1 MLELSRGMRISRRV
15 RPEHR
20 ERKVIF
26 ADAFAAIRSF
36 FEAGGDVLWAIFA
49 VTTLMWTFIVE
60 RLWFL
65 ARIFPQRL
73 RATLKTWH
81 ELRGLSRWELRSVR
95 RQLISE
101 VALDARRYLLL
112 IKTLMAVLPLLG
124 LLGTVTGMIQVFDV
138 MAFTGTG
145 NARLMAGGVS
155 AATIPTM
162 SGLVAALSGLYLA
175 THLEQR
181 TNHKIKQLEDL
192 LVH

>member
-1 MLELSRGMRISRRV
+1 MILLGEG
-15 RPEHR
+15 
-20 ERKVIF
+20 
-26 ADAFAAIRSF
+26 FAAIRSF

-49 VTTLMWTFIVE
+49 VTTLMWTLIVE

-65 ARIFPQRL
+65 ARVFPGRL
-73 RATLKTWH
+73 ESTLRTWF
-81 ELRGLSRWELRSVR
+81 ELGEMSAWEQRSVR

-138 MAFTGTG
+138 MAITGTG

-162 SGLVAALSGLYLA
+162 AGLVAALSGLYLA
-175 THLEQR
+175 TYLEQSATR
-181 TNHKIKQLEDL
+181 KIKHAEDL

>member
-1 MLELSRGMRISRRV
+1 MLALSRGMRISRRV

>member
-1 MLELSRGMRISRRV
+1 MGILSDG
-15 RPEHR
+15 
-20 ERKVIF
+20 
-26 ADAFAAIRSF
+26 FAAIRSF

-49 VTTLMWTFIVE
+49 VTTLMWTFIIE

-65 ARIFPQRL
+65 SRILPERIERTL
-73 RATLKTWH
+73 RVWH
-81 ELRGLSRWELRSVR
+81 QLPELSRWQRRSVR

-101 VALDARRYLLL
+101 VALDARRYLVL
-112 IKTLMAVLPLLG
+112 IKMLMAVLPLLG

-181 TNHKIKQLEDL
+181 ANHKIKNAEDL

>member
-1 MLELSRGMRISRRV
+1 MTILVDG
-15 RPEHR
+15 
-20 ERKVIF
+20 
-26 ADAFAAIRSF
+26 FAAIRSF

-60 RLWFL
+60 RLWFFHRVL
-65 ARIFPQRL
+65 PTRLERSLDDWYSLSGLTRWQR
-73 RATLKTWH
+73 H
-81 ELRGLSRWELRSVR
+81 SVR

-101 VALDARRYLLL
+101 ISLDTRRYLGL

-124 LLGTVTGMIQVFDV
+124 LLGTVTGMIRVFDV
-138 MAFTGTG
+138 MALTGTG

-175 THLEQR
+175 THLEQQASR
-181 TNHKIKQLEDL
+181 EIRQAEDL

>member
-1 MLELSRGMRISRRV
+1 MGIVGE
-15 RPEHR
+15 
-20 ERKVIF
+20 
-26 ADAFAAIRSF
+26 AFAAIRSF

-49 VTTLMWTFIVE
+49 VTTVMWTFIVE
-60 RLWFL
+60 RLWYL
-65 ARIFPQRL
+65 SRILPGRL
-73 RATLKTWH
+73 EETLRVWH
-81 ELRGLSRWELRSVR
+81 ALPELSRWEQRSVR

-101 VALDARRYLLL
+101 VTQDARRYIAL

-181 TNHKIKQLEDL
+181 ADNKIKHAEDL

>member
-1 MLELSRGMRISRRV
+1 MI
-15 RPEHR
+15 
-20 ERKVIF
+20 VI
-26 ADAFAAIRSF
+26 ADAYAAIRSF

-49 VTTLMWTFIVE
+49 VTTLMWTFIIE
-60 RLWFL
+60 RLWYL
-65 ARIFPQRL
+65 SRVLPGRL
-73 RATLKTWH
+73 EQALQTWH
-81 ELRGLSRWELRSVR
+81 ALPELSRWQERSVR

-101 VALDARRYLLL
+101 VALDARRYIGL

-175 THLEQR
+175 MHLEQR
-181 TNHKIKQLEDL
+181 AETKIKRAGDL

>member
-1 MLELSRGMRISRRV
+1 MGV
-15 RPEHR
+15 F
-20 ERKVIF
+20 V
-26 ADAFAAIRSF
+26 DAFVAIRSF
-36 FEAGGDVLWAIFA
+36 FEAGGDVLWAILA
-49 VTTLMWTFIVE
+49 VTTLMWTFIIE
-60 RLWFL
+60 RLWYFYGVFPKRL
-65 ARIFPQRL
+65 AV
-73 RATLKTWH
+73 TLQNWTAVSDT
-81 ELRGLSRWELRSVR
+81 SRWRAR
-95 RQLISE
+95 FIRQQLISE
-101 VALDARRYLLL
+101 ISLDARRFLSF

-175 THLEQR
+175 TYLEQR
-181 TNHKIKQLEDL
+181 ADRELEQAADL